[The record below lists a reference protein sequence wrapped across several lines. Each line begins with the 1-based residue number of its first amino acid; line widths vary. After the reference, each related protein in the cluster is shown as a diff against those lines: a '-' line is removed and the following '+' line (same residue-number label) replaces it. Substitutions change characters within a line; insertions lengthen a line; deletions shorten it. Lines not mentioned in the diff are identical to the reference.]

1 MDRFVG
7 IGDFII
13 SNNREDIIK
22 TFALASCVAVTAYCS
37 PSKVAGMI
45 HIALPS
51 PPYDIDIYARPGYY
65 ATSGLPL
72 FINKMCSE
80 YGCSKKDLR
89 IDLYGGS
96 NSINGDVFQIGK
108 KNIAMVKKILMN
120 MNLLYNIDETGGN
133 VSRTLAM
140 DVATGTVKIMKQ
152 PIRI

>member
-7 IGDFII
+7 IGEFII
-13 SNNREDIIK
+13 SNNRKDIIK

-37 PSKVAGMI
+37 PCKVAGMI

-51 PPYDIDIYARPGYY
+51 PPYDIDTNARPGYY

-72 FINKMCSE
+72 FVNKMCSV
-80 YGCSKKDLR
+80 YGCSIKDLR

-96 NSINGDVFQIGK
+96 NSINEDVFQIGK
-108 KNIAMVKKILMN
+108 KNIAMVKKILMD
-120 MNLLYNIDETGGN
+120 MNLLYYIDDTGGN
-133 VSRTLAM
+133 ISRTLSM
-140 DVATGTVKIMKQ
+140 DVATGTVKVMTQ